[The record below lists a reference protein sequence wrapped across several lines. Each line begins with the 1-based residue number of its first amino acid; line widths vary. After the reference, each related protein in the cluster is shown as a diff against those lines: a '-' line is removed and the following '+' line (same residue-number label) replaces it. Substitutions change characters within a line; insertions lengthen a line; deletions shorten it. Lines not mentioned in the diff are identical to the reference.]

1 MKPSIKHKNRIIE
14 LDMMR
19 GIAVFFMFF
28 DHFVY
33 DVAFF
38 MGRVFEDYPGTD
50 NFFATLVRLGNKYW
64 YWNVRTGVREI
75 ILFVFLGLI
84 GICCSFSKNNI
95 KRGVKLL
102 IASLVLTLATF
113 LIGVIVDD
121 IDIMITFGVLHCAAL
136 TLLLIGIFEKF
147 IKNKWFYFAM
157 SVVMITLGVYFYLNC
172 EYAHYKDNTVWAI
185 IFNQIIGTQQYGSDF
200 FPFLLYGG
208 EIFAGVFLGK
218 LLYKDKTSLFKKE
231 YKNNVVTFIGRNSL
245 VAYFV
250 HQIVIAL
257 LLFLIVL
264 IAGYHIGRIV

>member
-1 MKPSIKHKNRIIE
+1 MEKSKKNKNRIIE

-19 GIAVFFMFF
+19 GIAVLFMFF
-28 DHFVY
+28 DHFMY
-33 DVAFF
+33 DIAFF
-38 MGRVFEDYPGTD
+38 MKNIFVDYPGTD
-50 NFFATLVRLGNKYW
+50 NFFATMASLGNRYW
-64 YWNVRTGVREI
+64 YWDVRIAVREI

-113 LIGVIVDD
+113 IIGIIVDD
-121 IDIMITFGVLHCAAL
+121 LDIMITFGVLHCAAL
-136 TLLLIGIFEKF
+136 ALILIGVLEKF

-157 SVVMITLGVYFYLNC
+157 AVVMITLGVYFYVNC
-172 EYAHYKDNTVWAI
+172 HYAHYKDNTVWAI

-218 LLYKDKTSLFKKE
+218 LLYKDRTSLFKKE
-231 YKNNVVTFIGRNSL
+231 YKNNVITFIGRNSL
-245 VAYFV
+245 LIYFA
-250 HQIVIAL
+250 HQVVIGV
-257 LLFLIVL
+257 LLFLIIL
-264 IAGYHIGRIV
+264 IAGYKIGSIV

>member
-1 MKPSIKHKNRIIE
+1 MKKSVKNKNRIIE

-19 GIAVFFMFF
+19 GIAVLFMFF

-33 DVAFF
+33 DITYLMNDIFS
-38 MGRVFEDYPGTD
+38 DYPGID
-50 NFFATLVRLGNKYW
+50 NFFATLVRLGNR
-64 YWNVRTGVREI
+64 YWNWDVRTFVREI

-102 IASLVLTLATF
+102 VASLVLTLGTYIVGA
-113 LIGVIVDD
+113 IVDD
-121 IDIMITFGVLHCAAL
+121 LDIMITFGVLHCAAL

-147 IKNKWFYFAM
+147 IKNKWFYFGM

-200 FPFLLYGG
+200 FPFFLYGG

-218 LLYKDKTSLFKKE
+218 LLYKNKTSVFKKE
-231 YKNNVVTFIGRNSL
+231 YKNNVITFIGRNSL
-245 VAYFV
+245 IIYFA
-250 HQIVIAL
+250 HQVIIAV

-264 IAGYHIGRIV
+264 IAGYQIGRII